1 MSEEYAICI
10 SEFEEESNSLYIG
23 GLDFRLTC
31 AACPEQYAV
40 FLDGVQ
46 VAYVRLRHG
55 CLRVDVP
62 DCGGDTIY
70 EHEFD
75 DAWKGIFDS
84 EEERFNYLYKIAK
97 IIKKKISQELLE
109 VFKGEN
115 I

>member
-1 MSEEYAICI
+1 MEINKYGPEEYSDYELISI
-10 SEFEEESNSLYIG
+10 SELRCIRRIWVFEK
-23 GLDFRLTC
+23 
-31 AACPEQYAV
+31 
-40 FLDGVQ
+40 
-46 VAYVRLRHG
+46 
-55 CLRVDVP
+55 
-62 DCGGDTIY
+62 
-70 EHEFD
+70 HEFD